1 MTGEAACDTYMKQL
15 FPDWRAKGVTAV
27 LHEHKGGFAHNLD
40 SVAGMQA
47 KAESTGAQLI
57 TGVEVTG
64 FELAG
69 DGSVTRGRDEP
80 GPHRVRRS

>member
-1 MTGEAACDTYMKQL
+1 M
-15 FPDWRAKGVTAV
+15 TAV

-64 FELAG
+64 FELAS
-69 DGSVTRGRDEP
+69 DGSVRAAETNQGRIECE
-80 GPHRVRRS
+80 S